1 MAEQKTVELSHREQI
16 NSAIGTWS
24 GFIYQGLCGILVAL
38 KMIKDN
44 KEGTRDYK
52 LQLDG
57 YEDFIILDER
67 EKIVSL
73 HQCKSVKGRTDYD
86 EDLKKMKQKRD
97 GFDNL
102 REDVKSYFHCNES
115 VSIPDDLDIDNYLF
129 KEGKTKCEPGEIKGV
144 IKEVIE
150 LVKKPESNSDAVLA
164 RLESIVNANVLNTQ
178 QKYFGS
184 NKQLNQIAREEYI
197 PFREIQGICEES
209 IIRLTPIDILTQIKT
224 RYVQQFRLRIENEY
238 AEKDMTHV
246 EQVIRRIVD
255 MDEQEMKDFMQRIT
269 PRKKF
274 EYNQE
279 TIADFC
285 SDDQINLF
293 FNLIEEF
300 PVNPQGIDWITRNS
314 KQTPTTLSDTQNIK
328 TTCRQ
333 IYENRA
339 NLDAMWIYDW
349 LVGKIDGESVLDIA
363 VVGAPVTTVEREDA
377 EEKKNIFKEKKVGI
391 MNLNDKRNGT
401 YN

>member
-1 MAEQKTVELSHREQI
+1 MAEEKTVELSHREQI

-38 KMIKDN
+38 KMIEVN
-44 KEGTRDYK
+44 KEGTSEYR
-52 LQLDG
+52 LQLEG
-57 YEDFIILDER
+57 YEDFTILDER
-67 EKIVSL
+67 GKIVSL
-73 HQCKSVKGRTDYD
+73 HQCKSIKGRTDYD

-97 GFDNL
+97 GRDNL

-115 VSIPDDLDIDNYLF
+115 VTIPAGLDIENYPF
-129 KEGKTKCEPGEIKGV
+129 KVGQTKCTPGEIRGV

-150 LVKKPESNSDAVLA
+150 RVKRPESNSNAVLA
-164 RLESIVNANVLNTQ
+164 RLESLVNTNVLNTQ

-184 NKQLNQIAREEYI
+184 KQQLNQIVREEYI
-197 PFREIQGICEES
+197 PFRSIRGICEEF
-209 IIRLTPIDILTQIKT
+209 IISLTPVDILMQIKT
-224 RYVQQFRLRIENEY
+224 RYVQQLRLRIENEY
-238 AEKDMTHV
+238 AGKDMTHV

-255 MDEQEMKDFMQRIT
+255 LDEQEMKEFMQRIS

-300 PVNPQGIDWITRNS
+300 PVNPQGIDWATKNS
-314 KQTPTTLSDTQNIK
+314 KQTPTTLSDTQRIK

-339 NLDAMWIYDW
+339 NLDTMWIYDW
-349 LVGKIDGESVLDIA
+349 FVGKIDGESVQDIA
-363 VVGAPVTTVEREDA
+363 VLGAPVTSVETEDA
-377 EEKKNIFKEKKVGI
+377 EEQRNIFKEKKVGI
-391 MNLNDKRNGT
+391 MNLNDKRYGT
-401 YN
+401 FD

>member
-1 MAEQKTVELSHREQI
+1 MFAYY
-16 NSAIGTWS
+16 TWS
-24 GFIYQGLCGILVAL
+24 GFIYQGLCGILVSL
-38 KMIKDN
+38 KMIENDKD
-44 KEGTRDYK
+44 GTKDYK

-57 YEDFIILDER
+57 YEDFSILDNQER
-67 EKIVSL
+67 IVSL

-86 EDLKKMKQKRD
+86 EDLIKMKQKRD
-97 GFDNL
+97 GLYNL
-102 REDVKSYFHCNES
+102 REDTKSYFHCNET
-115 VSIPDDLDIDNYLF
+115 VTIPAGLDIENYPF
-129 KEGKTKCEPGEIKGV
+129 KGGKTKCDPGEIKDI

-150 LVKKPESNSDAVLA
+150 RVKNPGSNSDAVLA
-164 RLESIVNANVLNTQ
+164 RLESLVNTNVLNTQ
-178 QKYFGS
+178 QKYFES
-184 NKQLNQIAREEYI
+184 KQQLNQIARNEFI
-197 PFREIQGICEES
+197 PFQDIQRICAEF
-209 IIRLTPIDILTQIKT
+209 ILRFTPQDILTQIKT

-238 AEKDMTHV
+238 AGKDMPHV

-255 MDEQEMKDFMQRIT
+255 MDEQEMKEFMQRIN

-274 EYNQE
+274 EYNQD

-300 PVNPQGIDWITRNS
+300 PVNPQGIDWITLNS
-314 KQTPTTLSDTQNIK
+314 KQTPTTLSDTQHIK

-349 LVGKIDGESVLDIA
+349 FVGKIEGESVQDIA
-363 VVGAPVTTVEREDA
+363 VLGAPVTTVETEDG

-391 MNLNDKRNGT
+391 MNLNDKRNGKFD
-401 YN
+401 